1 MTRFNDTAIPYFAW
15 DRKITA
21 GEIRQCLKNG
31 TSEEKLSVAA
41 WLLREAAFADVWQFL
56 SPQAVAELLPSLNR
70 QLGRKKDFWN
80 YIIRT
85 WHELGKIQR
94 EPL

>member
-21 GEIRQCLKNG
+21 GEIRQCLKTG
-31 TSEEKLSVAA
+31 DQAEKLTLIA

-56 SPQAVAELLPSLNR
+56 TPQTVAEFLPLLNR

-80 YIIRT
+80 YIIGT
-85 WHELGKIQR
+85 WHELGKI
-94 EPL
+94 